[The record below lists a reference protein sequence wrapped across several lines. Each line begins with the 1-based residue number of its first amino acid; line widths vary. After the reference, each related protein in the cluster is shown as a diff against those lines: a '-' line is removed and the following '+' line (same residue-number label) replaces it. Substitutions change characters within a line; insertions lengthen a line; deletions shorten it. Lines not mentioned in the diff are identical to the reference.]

1 MISKNWIYSEYNDQ
15 SPEAKK
21 LASACGISPFIAA
34 VALNRGINSADKIVE
49 FLLKP
54 ESMLHSPFCFKDM
67 EKAVSII
74 KNAISG
80 QKRICIYGDY
90 DVDGITSTS
99 LLLRYFASCGITA
112 DYYIPHR
119 IEEGYGIN
127 EDAIRTI
134 ANRGCDLLIT
144 VDTGITACAQV
155 ELARRLGIE
164 TVVTDHHEC
173 VGDIPDCPV
182 INPHVPGCGYPFTAL
197 AGVGVA
203 FKLVC
208 ALEDGDTQQV
218 LDKYSDL
225 VMLGTVADVMDMLG
239 ENRCIV
245 KNGLQK
251 LQTNPNPGLRALI
264 KSSNSSKELNSIS
277 VGFMLAPKI
286 NAAGRMGNVDIAV
299 KLLTEDNEDACRKL
313 AEELD
318 SENKKRQQ
326 LEREIYSDAVT
337 LIENDESFKTK
348 KVIVAASENWHHGVI
363 GIVASRI
370 SEKYSKPTLL
380 LCIDENGVA
389 SGSGRS
395 TKDFDLLKSLCN
407 CCDLFTK
414 FGGHE
419 YAAGVTLDKDNLPKL
434 DKALN
439 DYADTVSEEICSVQS
454 ITIDFDVSE
463 QYLTVD
469 AVNALDMLEPF
480 GPCNDRP
487 CFAIKNARIL
497 SHRLMGENGRHVKF
511 VVQKNNTC
519 FDVVAFGK
527 SELAENFIDGDII
540 DIAGNLSVNTWN
552 NVSRI
557 QVSYVDIKLSETA
570 SDDEADVV
578 PDRNDMA
585 VLYLYFKKHSQNG
598 IFRDKTETLVRRA
611 SYETGVRY
619 CRQKVTNCLNIFAE
633 LKLLSYVENGD
644 NTEIYIIDTGG
655 KKVDLESSKILS
667 ELRKSYN

>member
-1 MISKNWIYSEYNDQ
+1 MTSKHWIYSEYNDQ
-15 SPEAKK
+15 SPEAKS
-21 LASACGISPFIAA
+21 LASKCGISPFIAA
-34 VALNRGINSADKIVE
+34 VALNRGINSPDKMVE

-67 EKAVSII
+67 ENAVNII
-74 KNAISG
+74 KDAVLK

-99 LLLRYFASCGITA
+99 LLLRYFASCGIKA

-119 IEEGYGIN
+119 IDEGYGIN

-134 ANRGCDLLIT
+134 AERGCDLLIT
-144 VDTGITACAQV
+144 VDTGITACN
-155 ELARRLGIE
+155 EIKLAHSLGIK

-208 ALEDGDTQQV
+208 ALENDTAQSV

-225 VMLGTVADVMDMLG
+225 VMLGTIADVMDMLG

-245 KNGLQK
+245 KNGLK
-251 LQTNPNPGLRALI
+251 KIQTNPNPGLHALI
-264 KSSNSSKELNSIS
+264 KASNSSKELNSMS
-277 VGFMLAPKI
+277 VGFILAPKI

-299 KLLTEDNEDACRKL
+299 NLLTEDDETVCKQL
-313 AEELD
+313 AEQLD
-318 SENKKRQQ
+318 NENKKRQQ
-326 LEREIYSDAVT
+326 LEREIYADAIS
-337 LIENDESFKTK
+337 LIENDENFKTK

-370 SEKYSKPTLL
+370 CEKYSKPTIL

-395 TKDFDLLKSLCN
+395 TKNFDLLKSICS
-407 CCDLFTK
+407 CSDLFTK

-419 YAAGVTLDKDNLPKL
+419 FAAGVTLDKDRLSDL
-434 DKALN
+434 DDALN
-439 DYADTVSEEICSVQS
+439 AYADSIFDATDNIPSINVDFEVS
-454 ITIDFDVSE
+454 DHF
-463 QYLTVD
+463 LTVET
-469 AVNALDMLEPF
+469 VNELDMLEPF

-487 CFAIKNARIL
+487 CFAIKNATIL

-511 VVQKNNTC
+511 IVQKNNIC

-527 SELAENFIDGDII
+527 SDLANSFIDGDTV

-552 NVSRI
+552 NISRL
-557 QVSYVDIKLSETA
+557 QLSFVDMKLSETINE
-570 SDDEADVV
+570 SDTDVV
-578 PDRNDMA
+578 PDRNDLV
-585 VLYLYFKKHSQNG
+585 VLYIYLKKHAQNG
-598 IFRDKTETLVRRA
+598 IFRDKTETLSRRA
-611 SYETGVRY
+611 TYETKICFCKR
-619 CRQKVTNCLNIFAE
+619 KIDNCLNIFAE

-667 ELRKSYN
+667 ELRKNNS